1 MAAHDEKYLTFE
13 LGGQN
18 YAIDICCV
26 KEILNG
32 CGSIVAVPE
41 FPDFSRGIINLRGDI
56 VPIIDLRRRFNLP
69 ELDISNGKMCIVVTE
84 SNGATDSDYLGF
96 VVDKVNTVTDFDGAY
111 INNPPKIT
119 SGNCSYITGIYKA
132 DGSIVMIIE
141 PTALLTESMIKAIDN
156 YMENN
161 N

>member
-41 FPDFSRGIINLRGDI
+41 FPDYSRGIINLRGDI

-69 ELDISNGKMCIVVTE
+69 ELDISNGKICIVVTE
-84 SNGATDSDYLGF
+84 SKGAADSDYLGF
-96 VVDKVNTVTDFDGAY
+96 VVDKVKTVTDFDGAY
-111 INNPPKIT
+111 INDPPKI
-119 SGNCSYITGIYKA
+119 SAGKSNYITGIYKA
-132 DGSIVMIIE
+132 DGSIIMILE
-141 PTALLTESMIKAIDN
+141 PTALLTESMVEAIDS
-156 YMENN
+156 YMDKQN
-161 N
+161 